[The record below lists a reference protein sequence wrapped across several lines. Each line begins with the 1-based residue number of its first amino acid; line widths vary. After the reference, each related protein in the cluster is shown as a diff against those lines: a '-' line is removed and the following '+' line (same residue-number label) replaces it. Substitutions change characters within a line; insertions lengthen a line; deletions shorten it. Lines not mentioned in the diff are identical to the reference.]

1 MTFREL
7 WGIVPKV
14 KLFALIIFTIIA
26 GFDGVVMAQ
35 VISSV
40 TKFSPNSTP
49 KDIFSLL
56 IFGLSSYLVVQI
68 ANTLSLF
75 INNNIIK
82 HLNIIFKN
90 KVIDAIYSIRGN
102 SNDVEDSIA
111 TLTVDFKII
120 EEQYF
125 SVIFKI
131 IYFILMGL
139 ISLLY
144 LVYLNPIVSVI
155 FIVCSFLPV
164 LPSIIFGKKLAKA
177 TEEYT
182 GKSSIFIENIKDM
195 SEGFPEILSYNAFV
209 LFNNRNKFFTNE
221 MEKSAERLKN
231 KHACVSFL
239 SALLSWLGY
248 LIPISVALYLV
259 IKGSIG
265 VGTVIALF
273 LASDRVI
280 SPLRNISEYLRM
292 LQSTDSVRRKIEKII
307 SNDFK
312 NSITFHNMEKPN
324 IIFNNVVF
332 GFDHIIFN
340 NEGFIIPYGSKVLVK
355 GPSGSGKTTLL
366 NLIQGCIAPQKGEVL
381 INNIRTLEV
390 SSNPNI
396 ITRIYQNIHYF
407 DMNLRENIT
416 MGKVDISDEQL
427 YLMLNKFGLVR
438 ELGSNCLEKNLKG
451 QLSGGQ
457 LQRMAII
464 RALIHNG
471 KILLIDEA
479 TNSVDA
485 ETSALIRT
493 VFSEFEGTVL
503 EVAHNYRKELDRYYT
518 HVIEI
523 KDGTIRLSEL
533 NTKN

>member
-1 MTFREL
+1 
-7 WGIVPKV
+7 
-14 KLFALIIFTIIA
+14 
-26 GFDGVVMAQ
+26 
-35 VISSV
+35 
-40 TKFSPNSTP
+40 
-49 KDIFSLL
+49 
-56 IFGLSSYLVVQI
+56 
-68 ANTLSLF
+68 
-75 INNNIIK
+75 
-82 HLNIIFKN
+82 
-90 KVIDAIYSIRGN
+90 
-102 SNDVEDSIA
+102 
-111 TLTVDFKII
+111 
-120 EEQYF
+120 
-125 SVIFKI
+125 
-131 IYFILMGL
+131 
-139 ISLLY
+139 
-144 LVYLNPIVSVI
+144 
-155 FIVCSFLPV
+155 
-164 LPSIIFGKKLAKA
+164 
-177 TEEYT
+177 
-182 GKSSIFIENIKDM
+182 
-195 SEGFPEILSYNAFV
+195 
-209 LFNNRNKFFTNE
+209 
-221 MEKSAERLKN
+221 
-231 KHACVSFL
+231 
-239 SALLSWLGY
+239 
-248 LIPISVALYLV
+248 
-259 IKGSIG
+259 
-265 VGTVIALF
+265 
-273 LASDRVI
+273 
-280 SPLRNISEYLRM
+280 M

-366 NLIQGCIAPQKGEVL
+366 NLIQGCIAPQKGKVL

-407 DMNLRENIT
+407 DMNLR
-416 MGKVDISDEQL
+416 
-427 YLMLNKFGLVR
+427 
-438 ELGSNCLEKNLKG
+438 
-451 QLSGGQ
+451 
-457 LQRMAII
+457 
-464 RALIHNG
+464 G